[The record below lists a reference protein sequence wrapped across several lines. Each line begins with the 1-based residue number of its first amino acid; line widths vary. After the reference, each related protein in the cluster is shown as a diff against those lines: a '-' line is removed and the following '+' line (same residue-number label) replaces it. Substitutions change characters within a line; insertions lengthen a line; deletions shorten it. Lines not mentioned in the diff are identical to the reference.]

1 MRAGLWLLTAAVALG
16 IAVVVT
22 VTAPQLAQAYPVTS
36 IFGVPAGWSPT
47 DVTFTLGTDQ
57 PPGSVETWY
66 ALDGGLAQ
74 PYPAVGVTVSR
85 EGTTSVVYWS
95 RDGHSAFETPGT
107 ATVRIDKTP
116 PVTTIAGVP
125 DGWTSGGTFPLR
137 LDAADAL
144 SGVAATY
151 YRIDGGEAMRLIGP
165 SLPVVA
171 QTTTWVDYW
180 SSDVAGNIEAPKTA
194 AILVDAGV
202 PATTVTGLPA
212 DWSRGPVTLTLTA
225 SAPRGTVAE
234 TRYGLDST
242 APLAT
247 YSGPVTVSREGVTT
261 MAFWSADDEGRR
273 EATRTVAVRID
284 GTPPVSSAAGL
295 PSTVCSTAVGVSLGA
310 GDALSGVS
318 LLCYRIDGGEATVY
332 GGPVSLF
339 ARSGALQLEWW
350 AVDVAGNQ
358 EAHHHASVAFDAEP
372 PITTCDARGSYVGSA
387 TVHLSATDR
396 AAGTGLAA
404 IYHRLDGAAP
414 EPGDVCTVAGAGAHT
429 LEYWSVDEIGNVEAH
444 HWTTFVVTSPPV
456 VDTEP
461 PRTVCDARA
470 TYASSALVHLAAI
483 DAGSGVV
490 ASWHQVD
497 GAPAALGDNVTVTG
511 VGPHVLRFWS
521 VDAAGN
527 VEPSQVARF
536 TIVAAPRQTGV
547 GAPGFVSRVH
557 VGRSFAVHG
566 HVARGSAVVRSVTIN
581 CYRRQGGRWVLK
593 SAVRASLRRA
603 PGGWSY
609 AARVRLRLK
618 GSWRLR
624 ALCMLTGEPAV
635 SSAYRSRSLR

>member
-1 MRAGLWLLTAAVALG
+1 MRAGFWLLTVTVALG
-16 IAVVVT
+16 IAAVVT
-22 VTAPQLAQAYPVTS
+22 VTAPHLAQAYPITS
-36 IFGVPAGWSPT
+36 IFGVPVGWSPA

-66 ALDGGLAQ
+66 ALGGGSPQ
-74 PYPAVGVTVSR
+74 PYPLAGVTISR

-107 ATVRIDKTP
+107 ATVHIDKTP

-125 DGWTSGGTFPLR
+125 DGWTSGGTFLLR

-165 SLPVVA
+165 SLSVVA
-171 QTTTWVDYW
+171 YATTWVDYW
-180 SSDVAGNIEAPKTA
+180 SVDVAGNIEAPKAA
-194 AILVDAGV
+194 AILVNAGV
-202 PATTVTGLPA
+202 PATTVSGLPA
-212 DWSRGPVTLTLTA
+212 GWSRGPVTLALSA
-225 SAPRGTVAE
+225 SVPGDTIAE
-234 TRYGLDST
+234 TRYALDGA
-242 APLAT
+242 APLAA
-247 YSGPVTVSREGVTT
+247 YSGPVTISREGATT

-273 EATRTVAVRID
+273 EATRTVTVRID
-284 GTPPVSSAAGL
+284 GTPPISSAAGL
-295 PSTVCSTAVGVSLGA
+295 PSTVCSTPVGVSLSA
-310 GDALSGVS
+310 DDAASGVS
-318 LLCYRIDGGEATVY
+318 VLCYRIDGGDAAVY

-387 TVHLSATDR
+387 TVHLSAADR

-414 EPGDVCTVAGAGAHT
+414 EQGDACTTTGTGAHT

-444 HWTTFVVTSPPV
+444 QWATFVVTPTPV
-456 VDTEP
+456 ADTEP

-470 TYASSALVHLAAI
+470 AYTSSALVHLFAT

-490 ASWHQVD
+490 ASWHQLD
-497 GAPAALGDNVTVTG
+497 GALAALGDNLTVAS
-511 VGPHVLRFWS
+511 VGSHALRFWS

-527 VEPSQVARF
+527 IELPQTVTF
-536 TIVAAPRQTGV
+536 TIVAAPRPTRV

-557 VGRSFAVHG
+557 VGRSFSVHG
-566 HVARGSAVVRSVTIN
+566 HVARGSAKVRSVTIR
-581 CYRRQGGRWVLK
+581 CYRKQGGRWVLK
-593 SAVRASLRRA
+593 SAVHASLRRVS
-603 PGGWSY
+603 GSWSY
-609 AARVRLRLK
+609 TARVRLRLK

-624 ALCMLTGEPAV
+624 AICALAGKPAV
-635 SSAYRSRSLR
+635 SSAYRYRSLR